1 AEIEF
6 LRRLNQELTPDV
18 PDWFYMWN
26 VKEAVAHRAF
36 AGRPAGPRLVLPVE
50 RDGWVKEQAEAL
62 ITGLR
67 ESGFDIA
74 GDVDDLRPQPAGPPS
89 RPADVP
95 EGQILD
101 AAVAAAAALVA
112 NQYRKQFPPA
122 RAQGKN
128 AAPRGLAG
136 RIESA
141 VAASPRLKRS
151 VRQLSSRYP
160 AVRRL

>member
-1 AEIEF
+1 
-6 LRRLNQELTPDV
+6 
-18 PDWFYMWN
+18 MWN

-36 AGRPAGPRLVLPVE
+36 AGRPTGPRLLLPAE
-50 RDGWVKEQAEAL
+50 RDGWVKEQAETL

-67 ESGFDIA
+67 ESGFDII
-74 GDVDDLRPQPAGPPS
+74 GDADDLRPQPAGPPFG
-89 RPADVP
+89 PADVP

-122 RAQGKN
+122 RPQGK

-141 VAASPRLKRS
+141 VASSPRLKRA

-160 AVRRL
+160 AVRKARVMAWRALERTRKGS